1 MQKCF
6 VFKLFFQFVFLMSKV
21 KLLLLLSVFETTL
34 GNKWLILQQAQKQ
47 YLSEETEVI
56 LGDLWLFLVT
66 RFSYLHMYLLVFTVP
81 T

>member
-1 MQKCF
+1 
-6 VFKLFFQFVFLMSKV
+6 MSKV

-66 RFSYLHMYLLVFTVP
+66 RFSYLHIYLLVFTVP